1 MLENILVQRNVTTK
15 TKVTVKTLV
24 SVGIIALATVL
35 PQIFHL
41 ALGAQAGVEWLPMY
55 FPVLLGGCL
64 LGTWWGLCV
73 GILSPIVS
81 FLFTSLLGNPMP
93 ALSRLPFMIVE
104 LGIFALVSGLFSKK
118 IGKNS
123 LMAIP
128 AVIVAALV
136 GRTAFIGLVA
146 IFQSVSSLSVSMV
159 WSQILSGWKGLVL
172 LVVAVPVITIIL
184 NKFLNCEAK

>member
-15 TKVTVKTLV
+15 TKVTLKTLV

-41 ALGAQAGVEWLPMY
+41 ALGARAGMEWLPMY
-55 FPVLLGGCL
+55 LPVLLGGCL
-64 LGTWWGLCV
+64 LGTWWGLGV

-104 LGIFALVSGLFSKK
+104 LGIFALVSGFFSKK
-118 IGKNS
+118 IAKNS

-128 AVIVAALV
+128 AVIIAALV

-146 IFQSVSSLSVSMV
+146 IFQSVISLSVSMV